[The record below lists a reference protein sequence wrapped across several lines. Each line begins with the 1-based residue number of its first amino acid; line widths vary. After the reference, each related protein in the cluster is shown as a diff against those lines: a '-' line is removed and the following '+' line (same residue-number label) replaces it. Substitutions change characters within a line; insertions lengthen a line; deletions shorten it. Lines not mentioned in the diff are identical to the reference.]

1 MPATFAYKVR
11 DSRGRLRDGKVDAE
25 NAEVVAQRL
34 RQMGFVPLEI
44 VESGSGMN
52 RDIKIGFE
60 QRVKLKELAVFSR
73 QFATMVNAGLT
84 LLRALAILQDQVE
97 NPKLARAV
105 RAIKTDVESGSSLSS
120 AMGRHPRI
128 FPPLMVSMVR
138 AGESGG
144 FLDATLIEVATNLE
158 GEVKL
163 RSKVKSA
170 MTYPTVVLVMALV
183 SVTMMLIFIV
193 PTFSNMFKQFSQDP
207 KHPAALPI
215 PTQIMVTMSHILL
228 NYGIFIIIAIVA
240 AIVMYQRNKHL
251 PKVRHFVDP
260 LKFRVPVLGLLF
272 KKVAIARFARNLS
285 TLLISGVPILQALD
299 IVGETSG
306 STVIEDAVLEV
317 KESVRRGELLTKPLL
332 NGSVFPPM
340 VVQMMSVGESTGS
353 LDRMLE
359 KIAEF
364 YDQEVEATTEQLTSL
379 IEPVMIAVLGT
390 LVGGMVIAL
399 YLPMFSIFNQ
409 IK

>member
-1 MPATFAYKVR
+1 MPATFTYKVR

-52 RDIKIGFE
+52 REIKLGFE
-60 QRVKLKELAVFSR
+60 KRVKLRELAVFSR

-84 LLRALAILQDQVE
+84 LLRALAILSEQVE

-105 RAIKTDVESGSSLSS
+105 KQIKVDVENGSSLSN
-120 AMGRHPRI
+120 AMARHPRI

-144 FLDATLIEVATNLE
+144 FLDTTLIEVANNLE
-158 GEVKL
+158 SEVKL
-163 RSKVKSA
+163 RAKVKSA
-170 MTYPTVVLVMALV
+170 MTYPTMVLIMALV
-183 SVTMMLIFIV
+183 SVTAMLIFIV
-193 PTFSNMFKQFSQDP
+193 PTFSKMFKNFSSDP
-207 KHPAALPI
+207 AHPVPLPL
-215 PTQIMVTMSHILL
+215 PTQFMVTMSHIMV
-228 NYGIFIIIAIVA
+228 NYGIFIVIAAVAGIIV
-240 AIVMYQRNKHL
+240 YQRNKHL
-251 PKVRHFVDP
+251 PKVRHFMDP

-272 KKVAIARFARNLS
+272 RKVAIARFARNLS
-285 TLLISGVPILQALD
+285 TLLVSGVPILQALD

-317 KESVRRGELLTKPLL
+317 KESVRRGELLTKPLM
-332 NGSVFPPM
+332 NGTVFPPM

-353 LDRMLE
+353 LDRMLA

-379 IEPVMIAVLGT
+379 IEPIMIAVLGVI
-390 LVGGMVIAL
+390 VGGMVIAL

>member
-1 MPATFAYKVR
+1 MPATFTYKVR

-52 RDIKIGFE
+52 REIKLGFE
-60 QRVKLKELAVFSR
+60 KRVKLRELAVFSR

-84 LLRALAILQDQVE
+84 LLRALAILSEQVE

-105 RAIKTDVESGSSLSS
+105 KQIKTDVENGSSLSN
-120 AMGRHPRI
+120 AMARHPRI
-128 FPPLMVSMVR
+128 FPPLMISMVR

-144 FLDATLIEVATNLE
+144 FLDATLIEVANNLE
-158 GEVKL
+158 SEVKL

-170 MTYPTVVLVMALV
+170 MTYPTMVLAMALI
-183 SVTMMLIFIV
+183 SVTAMLIFIV
-193 PTFSNMFKQFSQDP
+193 PTFTKMFKNFSSDP
-207 KHPAALPI
+207 AHPVPLPL
-215 PTQIMVTMSHILL
+215 PTQLMVTMSHIMV
-228 NYGIFIIIAIVA
+228 NYGIFILIA
-240 AIVMYQRNKHL
+240 AIAGIVVYQRNKHL
-251 PKVRHFVDP
+251 PKVRHFMDP

-272 KKVAIARFARNLS
+272 RKVAIARFARNLS
-285 TLLISGVPILQALD
+285 TLLVSGVPILQALD

-317 KESVRRGELLTKPLL
+317 KESVRRGELLTKPLM
-332 NGSVFPPM
+332 NGDVFPPM

-353 LDRMLE
+353 LDRMLA

-379 IEPVMIAVLGT
+379 IEPLMIAVLGVI
-390 LVGGMVIAL
+390 VGGMVIAL

>member
-1 MPATFAYKVR
+1 MPETFAYKVR

-25 NAEVVAQRL
+25 NSEVVAQRL

-44 VESGSGMN
+44 VPAGSGMN
-52 RDIKIGFE
+52 REIKLGFE
-60 QRVKLKELAVFSR
+60 KQVKLKELAVFSR

-84 LLRALAILQDQVE
+84 LLRALAILADQVE

-105 RAIKTDVESGSSLSS
+105 RQIKTDVESGSSLSG
-120 AMGRHPRI
+120 AMARHPRI
-128 FPPLMVSMVR
+128 FPPLMISMVR

-144 FLDATLIEVATNLE
+144 FLDATLLEVAGNLE

-183 SVTMMLIFIV
+183 SVAGMLIFVV
-193 PTFSNMFKQFSQDP
+193 PTFANMFKQFSQDP
-207 KHPAALPI
+207 AHPAQLPL
-215 PTQIMVTMSHILL
+215 PTLLMMTMSHIML
-228 NYGIFIIIAIVA
+228 NYGVFIIIGVVIGV
-240 AIVMYQRNKHL
+240 VMYQRNKHL

-260 LKFRVPVLGLLF
+260 LKFRIPVLGLLF

-285 TLLISGVPILQALD
+285 TLLVSGVPILQALD

-306 STVIEDAVLEV
+306 STVIEDEVVNV
-317 KESVRRGELLTKPLL
+317 KEAVRRGEMMTKPLL

-340 VVQMMSVGESTGS
+340 VVQMMSVGETTGS

-364 YDQEVEATTEQLTSL
+364 YDQDVEATTDQLTSL
-379 IEPVMIAVLGT
+379 IEPVMIAILGT
-390 LVGGMVIAL
+390 VVGGMVIAL
-399 YLPMFSIFNQ
+399 YLPMFTIFNQ

>member
-1 MPATFAYKVR
+1 MPATYTYKVR
-11 DSRGRLRDGKVDAE
+11 DSRGRLRDGKVEAE
-25 NAEVVAQRL
+25 NSEVVALRL

-44 VESGSGMN
+44 VEAGSGMN
-52 RDIKIGFE
+52 RDIKLGFE
-60 QRVKLKELAVFSR
+60 SRVKLKELAVFSR

-84 LLRALAILQDQVE
+84 LLRSLAILQEQVE

-105 RAIKTDVESGSSLSS
+105 RQIKTDVENGSSLSV

-128 FPPLMVSMVR
+128 FPPLMISMVR

-144 FLDATLIEVATNLE
+144 FLDSTLLEVAANLE
-158 GEVKL
+158 SEVKL

-170 MTYPTVVLVMALV
+170 MTYPIVVLFMALI
-183 SVTMMLIFIV
+183 SVTLMLIFIV
-193 PTFSNMFKQFSQDP
+193 PTFSNMFKQFSSDP
-207 KHPAALPI
+207 KHPIPLPL
-215 PTQIMVTMSHILL
+215 PTQLMVTLSHIVV
-228 NYGIFIIIAIVA
+228 NFGVFIVIGIVA
-240 AIVMYQRNKHL
+240 GVILFQRNKHL
-251 PKVRHFVDP
+251 PQVRRVLDP

-285 TLLISGVPILQALD
+285 TLLVSGVPILQALD

-306 STVIEDAVLEV
+306 STVIEDEVQNV
-317 KESVRRGELLTKPLL
+317 KESVRRGELLTKPLM

-353 LDRMLE
+353 LDRMLA

-364 YDQEVEATTEQLTSL
+364 YDQDVEATTEQLTSL
-379 IEPVMIAVLGT
+379 IEPIMIAVLGT
-390 LVGGMVIAL
+390 VVGGMVIAL
-399 YLPMFSIFNQ
+399 YLPMFSIFNH

>member
-1 MPATFAYKVR
+1 MPATFTYKVR

-25 NAEVVAQRL
+25 NSEVVAQRL

-52 RDIKIGFE
+52 REIKLGFE
-60 QRVKLKELAVFSR
+60 KRVKLRELAVFSR

-84 LLRALAILQDQVE
+84 LLRALAILSEQVE

-105 RAIKTDVESGSSLSS
+105 KQIKVDVENGSSLSN

-128 FPPLMVSMVR
+128 FPPLMISMVR

-144 FLDATLIEVATNLE
+144 FLDTTLIEVANNLE
-158 GEVKL
+158 SEVKL
-163 RSKVKSA
+163 RAKVKSA
-170 MTYPTVVLVMALV
+170 MTYPTMVLIMALV
-183 SVTMMLIFIV
+183 SVTAMLIFIV
-193 PTFSNMFKQFSQDP
+193 PTFSKMFKNFSSDP
-207 KHPAALPI
+207 AHPI
-215 PTQIMVTMSHILL
+215 PLPLPTQVMVTMSHIMV
-228 NYGIFIIIAIVA
+228 NYGIFIVIAAVAGIV
-240 AIVMYQRNKHL
+240 VYQRNKHL
-251 PKVRHFVDP
+251 PKVRHFMDP

-272 KKVAIARFARNLS
+272 RKVAIARFARNLS
-285 TLLISGVPILQALD
+285 TLLVSGVPILQALD

-317 KESVRRGELLTKPLL
+317 KESVRRGELLTKPLM
-332 NGSVFPPM
+332 NGDVFPPM

-353 LDRMLE
+353 LDRMLA

-379 IEPVMIAVLGT
+379 IEPIMIAVLGVI
-390 LVGGMVIAL
+390 VGGMVIAL

>member
-1 MPATFAYKVR
+1 MPATFTYKVR

-25 NAEVVAQRL
+25 NADVVAQRL

-52 RDIKIGFE
+52 REIKLGFE
-60 QRVKLKELAVFSR
+60 KGVKLKELAVFSR

-84 LLRALAILQDQVE
+84 LLRALAILSEQVE

-105 RAIKTDVESGSSLSS
+105 KQIKVDVENGSSLSN
-120 AMGRHPRI
+120 AMARHPRI
-128 FPPLMVSMVR
+128 FPPLMISMVR

-144 FLDATLIEVATNLE
+144 FLDSTLIEVANNLE
-158 GEVKL
+158 SEVKL

-170 MTYPTVVLVMALV
+170 MTYPTMVLIMALV
-183 SVTMMLIFIV
+183 SVTAMLLFIV
-193 PTFSNMFKQFSQDP
+193 PTFSKMFKQFSSDP
-207 KHPAALPI
+207 AHPI
-215 PTQIMVTMSHILL
+215 PLPLPTQFMVTLSHIMV
-228 NYGIFIIIAIVA
+228 NYGIFIAIA
-240 AIVMYQRNKHL
+240 AIAGIVVYQRNKHL
-251 PKVRHFVDP
+251 PKVRHFMDP

-272 KKVAIARFARNLS
+272 RKVAIARFARNLS
-285 TLLISGVPILQALD
+285 TLLVSGVPILQALD

-317 KESVRRGELLTKPLL
+317 KESVRRGELLTKPVM
-332 NGSVFPPM
+332 NGDVFPPM

-353 LDRMLE
+353 LDRMLA

-379 IEPVMIAVLGT
+379 IEPIMIAVLGVI
-390 LVGGMVIAL
+390 VGGMVIAL

>member
-1 MPATFAYKVR
+1 MPATFTYKVR

-52 RDIKIGFE
+52 REIKLGFE
-60 QRVKLKELAVFSR
+60 KRVKLRELAVFSR

-84 LLRALAILQDQVE
+84 LLRALAILSEQVE

-105 RAIKTDVESGSSLSS
+105 KQIKTDVENGSSLSN
-120 AMGRHPRI
+120 AMARHPRI
-128 FPPLMVSMVR
+128 FPPLMISMVR

-144 FLDATLIEVATNLE
+144 FLDATLIEVANNLE
-158 GEVKL
+158 SEVKL

-170 MTYPTVVLVMALV
+170 MTYPTMVLAMALI
-183 SVTMMLIFIV
+183 SVTAMLIFIV
-193 PTFSNMFKQFSQDP
+193 PTFTKMFKNFSSDP
-207 KHPAALPI
+207 AHPVPLPL
-215 PTQIMVTMSHILL
+215 PTQLMVTMSHIMV
-228 NYGIFIIIAIVA
+228 NYGIFILIAVVAGIIV
-240 AIVMYQRNKHL
+240 YQRNKHL
-251 PKVRHFVDP
+251 PKVRHFMDP

-272 KKVAIARFARNLS
+272 RKVAIARFARNLS
-285 TLLISGVPILQALD
+285 TLLVSGVPILQALD

-317 KESVRRGELLTKPLL
+317 KESVRRGELLTKPLM
-332 NGSVFPPM
+332 NGDVFPPM

-353 LDRMLE
+353 LDRMLA

-379 IEPVMIAVLGT
+379 IEPLMIAVLGVI
-390 LVGGMVIAL
+390 VGGMVIAL

>member
-1 MPATFAYKVR
+1 MPETFTYKVR
-11 DSRGRLRDGKVDAE
+11 DTRGRLRDGKVDAE

-44 VESGSGMN
+44 VPSGSGMN
-52 RDIKIGFE
+52 REIKLGFE
-60 QRVKLKELAVFSR
+60 KRVKLRELAVFSR

-84 LLRALAILQDQVE
+84 LLRALAILAEQVE

-105 RAIKTDVESGSSLSS
+105 KQIKTDVENGSSLSN
-120 AMGRHPRI
+120 AMARHPRI
-128 FPPLMVSMVR
+128 FPPLMISMVR

-144 FLDATLIEVATNLE
+144 FLDATLIEVANNLE
-158 GEVKL
+158 SEVKL
-163 RSKVKSA
+163 RAKVKSA
-170 MTYPTVVLVMALV
+170 MTYPTMVLAMALI
-183 SVTMMLIFIV
+183 SVTAMLIFIV
-193 PTFSNMFKQFSQDP
+193 PTFSKMFKNFSSDP
-207 KHPAALPI
+207 AHPVPLPL
-215 PTQIMVTMSHILL
+215 PTQVMVTMSHIMV
-228 NYGIFIIIAIVA
+228 NYGFFIVIAAVAGIIV
-240 AIVMYQRNKHL
+240 YQRNKHL
-251 PKVRHFVDP
+251 PKVRHFMDP

-272 KKVAIARFARNLS
+272 RKVAIARFARNLS
-285 TLLISGVPILQALD
+285 TLLVSGVPILQALD

-317 KESVRRGELLTKPLL
+317 KESVRRCELLTKPLM
-332 NGSVFPPM
+332 NGDVFPPM

-353 LDRMLE
+353 LDRMLA

-379 IEPVMIAVLGT
+379 IEPLMIAVLGVI
-390 LVGGMVIAL
+390 VGGMVIAL

>member
-1 MPATFAYKVR
+1 MPATYAYKVR
-11 DSRGRLRDGKVDAE
+11 DTRGRLRDGKVDAE
-25 NAEVVAQRL
+25 NPEVVAQRL

-44 VESGSGMN
+44 VEAGTGMN
-52 RDIKIGFE
+52 RDIKIGWE
-60 QRVKLKELAVFSR
+60 KRVKLKELAVFSR

-84 LLRALAILQDQVE
+84 LLRALSILAEQVE

-105 RAIKTDVESGSSLSS
+105 RQIKTDVENGQSLSV
-120 AMGRHPRI
+120 AMAKHPRV
-128 FPPLMVSMVR
+128 FPPLMISMIR

-144 FLDATLIEVATNLE
+144 FLDSTLLEVAANLE
-158 GEVKL
+158 SDVKL

-170 MTYPTVVLVMALV
+170 MTYPLVVLVMAGI
-183 SVTMMLIFIV
+183 SVVLMLTLIV
-193 PTFSNMFKQFSQDP
+193 PTFAKMFKNFSQDP
-207 KHPAALPI
+207 AHPAQLPV
-215 PTQIMVTMSHILL
+215 PTQIMVAASHILL
-228 NYGIFIIIAIVA
+228 TWGWLLAILVIIAIV
-240 AIVMYQRNKHL
+240 VYNRNKHL
-251 PKVRHFVDP
+251 PQVRHVIDP

-272 KKVAIARFARNLS
+272 KKVAIARFSRNLA
-285 TLLISGVPILQALD
+285 TLLVSGVPILQALD

-306 STVIEDAVLEV
+306 STVIEDKVAEI
-317 KESVRRGELLTKPLL
+317 KDSVRRGDLLTKPLQ
-332 NGSVFPPM
+332 NGTVFPPM

-353 LDRMLE
+353 LDRMLL

-379 IEPVMIAVLGT
+379 IEPVMIAILGT
-390 LVGGMVIAL
+390 IVGGMVISL